1 MVSVGRQYFVFHL
14 LIHCPSII
22 ETQPY
27 VLEDCQPAPPAAYA
41 SDMAK
46 AERLWALSE
55 ELVAEKFDLRA
66 LSSG

>member
-1 MVSVGRQYFVFHL
+1 MVSVGRQTFGFHL

-27 VLEDCQPAPPAAYA
+27 ILENCQPEQPAAYA
-41 SDMAK
+41 SNMAK

-55 ELVAEKFDLRA
+55 ELVGEKFDLKA
-66 LSSG
+66 LSS